1 MLARADVHLAAANAA
16 LERATQ
22 KTSPPFRLLL
32 SEYTATHAASERRIL
47 LVHSQPA
54 LLATVAKVV
63 SYSLVLSRHQASA

>member
-22 KTSPPFRLLL
+22 PFRLLL
-32 SEYTATHAASERRIL
+32 PEDTATHAASERRIL